1 MLFFLVYILFVIIC
15 PSTVANV
22 LIYFSQV
29 LMLPSYR
36 TILVYGHDAKNSRM
50 DFWIYV
56 SDFRIFLFP
65 FQFSCHLCR
74 VILRRDFCQK
84 GT

>member
-36 TILVYGHDAKNSRM
+36 TILVYELARKDSHRAYCVKNPKFNSEIQRD
-50 DFWIYV
+50 DF
-56 SDFRIFLFP
+56 SKMFKTSF
-65 FQFSCHLCR
+65 
-74 VILRRDFCQK
+74 
-84 GT
+84 

>member
-29 LMLPSYR
+29 FMLPSYR
-36 TILVYGHDAKNSRM
+36 TILVHRNEVKGEFSAACGIEKKIVIEENEIKKN
-50 DFWIYV
+50 
-56 SDFRIFLFP
+56 
-65 FQFSCHLCR
+65 
-74 VILRRDFCQK
+74 
-84 GT
+84 

>member
-36 TILVYGHDAKNSRM
+36 TILVYRFLLVSFLCCAKRNVGSILQKY
-50 DFWIYV
+50 FQKSILK
-56 SDFRIFLFP
+56 ILFY
-65 FQFSCHLCR
+65 FVF
-74 VILRRDFCQK
+74 
-84 GT
+84 

>member
-36 TILVYGHDAKNSRM
+36 TILVYAAKPRRKSE
-50 DFWIYV
+50 WHAGKA
-56 SDFRIFLFP
+56 
-65 FQFSCHLCR
+65 C
-74 VILRRDFCQK
+74 LREASVPD
-84 GT
+84 